1 MTALSA
7 AYHARVRFDVVV
19 AADLD
24 WGIGKNNGMPW
35 PKLRADL
42 AHFRRVTTTAPADK
56 RNAIVMGRKTWQ
68 STEVAGRALPN
79 RLNVVVTRGSIDVPA
94 GVVVANSLPAAI
106 AAARS
111 DASVADVFVVGGGDL
126 YREAI
131 ASDDLRW
138 IYLTRVGARFACDVT
153 IPDLA
158 AIGYA
163 PAAWDGTAD
172 LVDAVADV
180 PYRIERWTRP
190 SVTSL

>member
-1 MTALSA
+1 VS
-7 AYHARVRFDVVV
+7 FDIVV

-24 WGIGKNNGMPW
+24 WGIGKDNRLPW

-79 RLNVVVTRGSIDVPA
+79 RLNVVVTRGALDVPA
-94 GVVVANSLPAAI
+94 GVVVAGSLPAAI
-106 AAARS
+106 AAARV
-111 DASVADVFVVGGGDL
+111 DAGVADVFVVGGGDL

-131 ASDDLRW
+131 ASGDLRW
-138 IYLTRVGARFACDVT
+138 IYLTRVAAQFACDVT

-163 PAAWDGTAD
+163 PTAWDGTTD
-172 LVDAVADV
+172 LVDAITNV
-180 PYRIERWTRP
+180 PYRIERWARCSPATF
-190 SVTSL
+190 